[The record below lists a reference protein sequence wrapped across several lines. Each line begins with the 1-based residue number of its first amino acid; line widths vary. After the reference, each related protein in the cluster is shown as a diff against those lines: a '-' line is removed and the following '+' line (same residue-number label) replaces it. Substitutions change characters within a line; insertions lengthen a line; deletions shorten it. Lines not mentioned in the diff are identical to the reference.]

1 MGLFDFIK
9 GQFIDV
15 IEWVDYSRDILM
27 WKFPDQDKEIKMGA
41 QLTVRDSQ
49 AAVLINEGKM
59 ADVFEPGR
67 HELTTRNMPIMTTL
81 NSWKYGFDSPFK
93 VDVYFFNT
101 RQFTDNKWGT
111 PSPVTI
117 PDSKFGQV
125 EFRAFGSYNFRITDF
140 ETFFKEIGGTNP
152 VLRLAD
158 IDNMLRGKL
167 VDRFTEIVAE
177 MAENNFSF
185 VQMQANKSEFVQAL
199 MPRIANYLEG
209 FGLELTDFSIQ
220 SITLPPELQE
230 YLRKNTQMNMVG
242 DLQRFM
248 QFQAANALEKSAEN
262 PGGGNAGIDMGAGLA
277 MGQMMMNQMNQSS
290 NQSNAGG
297 GSGAQEMSKDEIMKL
312 LKELGELK
320 ESGILTQEEFD
331 AKKKE
336 LLARL

>member
-15 IEWVDYSRDILM
+15 IEWVDYSRDLLV

-41 QLTVRDSQ
+41 QLTVRESQ
-49 AAVLINEGKM
+49 VAILINEGKM

-67 HELTTRNMPIMTTL
+67 YELTTRNMPLLTTIK
-81 NSWKYGFDSPFK
+81 SWKYGFESPFK
-93 VDVYFFNT
+93 VDVYYFNT

-125 EFRAFGSYNFRITDF
+125 EFRAFGSYNFRIKDYA
-140 ETFFKEIGGTNP
+140 TFFKEFAGTDP
-152 VLRLAD
+152 KVTLSDVEGTLK
-158 IDNMLRGKL
+158 GKL

-177 MAENNFSF
+177 MAATDFSF
-185 VQMQANKSEFVQAL
+185 VQMQANKTEFVQAL
-199 MPRIANYLEG
+199 MPRISEYFAS

-242 DLQRFM
+242 DMQRFM
-248 QFQAANALEKSAEN
+248 QFQAANAVQKSAEN
-262 PGGGNAGIDMGAGLA
+262 PSGGNAGMDMGTGFA
-277 MGQMMMNQMNQSS
+277 MGNMMMNMMNQNS
-290 NQSNAGG
+290 QQGG
-297 GSGAQEMSKDEIMKL
+297 QGGQAPQQESKEDIMKM

-320 ESGILTQEEFD
+320 ESGILTEEEFA

-336 LLARL
+336 LLAKL

>member
-9 GQFIDV
+9 GQFIDI
-15 IEWVDYSRDILM
+15 IEWVDYSRDVM
-27 WKFPDQDKEIKMGA
+27 VWKFPDQDKEVKMGA
-41 QLTVRDSQ
+41 QLTVREAQ
-49 AAVLINEGKM
+49 AAILINEGKM

-67 HELTTRNMPIMTTL
+67 HELTTRNMPIMTTI

-93 VDVYFFNT
+93 VDIYFFNT

-140 ETFFKEIGGTNP
+140 ETFFKEFAGTNP
-152 VLRLAD
+152 VVSLSD
-158 IDNMLRGKL
+158 IDGMLRGKL

-177 MAENNFSF
+177 MAENDFSF
-185 VQMQANKSEFVQAL
+185 VQMQANKTEFVQAL
-199 MPRIANYLEG
+199 QPRIADYLTS

-242 DLQRFM
+242 DMNRFM
-248 QFQAANALEKSAEN
+248 QFQAANAVQKSAEN
-262 PGGGNAGIDMGAGLA
+262 PGGGNAGIDMGTGLA
-277 MGQMMMNQMNQSS
+277 MGQMMMNQMAQG
-290 NQSNAGG
+290 NAGG
-297 GSGAQEMSKDEIMKL
+297 NNAAPAMSEDEKMEIIDKWFERFKDGKITEEEYNAKKAEIMGNK
-312 LKELGELK
+312 
-320 ESGILTQEEFD
+320 
-331 AKKKE
+331 
-336 LLARL
+336 

>member
-15 IEWVDYSRDILM
+15 IEWVDYSRDVLV

-49 AAVLINEGKM
+49 KAILINEGKM
-59 ADVFEPGR
+59 ADLFEPGR
-67 HELTTRNMPIMTTL
+67 HELTTRNMPIMTTI

-125 EFRAFGSYNFRITDF
+125 EFRAFGNYNFRINDF
-140 ETFFKEIGGTNP
+140 ETFFREIAGTAP
-152 VLRLAD
+152 ILALSD
-158 IDNMLRGKL
+158 VAGMIRGKL

-177 MAENNFSF
+177 MAESNFSF
-185 VQMQANKSEFVQAL
+185 VQMQANKTEFVKAL
-199 MPRIANYLEG
+199 MPRIEEFFAG
-209 FGLELTDFSIQ
+209 FGLEITDFSIQ

-242 DLQRFM
+242 DLQKFM
-248 QFQAANALEKSAEN
+248 QFQAANAVEKSAEN
-262 PGGGNAGIDMGAGLA
+262 PGGGNAGIDMGTGLA
-277 MGQMMMNQMNQSS
+277 MGQMMMNQMNQMNQPQQPQSS
-290 NQSNAGG
+290 G
-297 GSGAQEMSKDEIMKL
+297 ESKEDIMKL
-312 LKELGELK
+312 LKDLGDLK
-320 ESGILTQEEFD
+320 ASGILTEEEFST
-331 AKKKE
+331 KKKE

>member
-15 IEWVDYSRDILM
+15 IEWVDYHRDVLV
-27 WKFPDQDKEIKMGA
+27 WKYPDQDKEIKMGA
-41 QLTVRDSQ
+41 QLTVRESQ
-49 AAVLINEGKM
+49 AAILINEGKM

-67 HELTTRNMPIMTTL
+67 HELTTRNMPVLTTMK
-81 NSWKYGFDSPFK
+81 SWKYGFDSPFK

-125 EFRAFGSYNFRITDF
+125 EFRAFGSYNFRINDF
-140 ETFFKEIGGTNP
+140 ETFFKEIAGTNP
-152 VLRLAD
+152 VVTLDAVHG
-158 IDNMLRGKL
+158 MLRGKL

-185 VQMQANKSEFVQAL
+185 VQMQANKTEFVQAL
-199 MPRIANYLEG
+199 LPRISDYFAS
-209 FGLELTDFSIQ
+209 FGMELTDFSIQ

-242 DLQRFM
+242 DMQRFT
-248 QFQAANALEKSAEN
+248 QFQMANALEKSAEN
-262 PGGGNAGIDMGAGLA
+262 PSGGSPGLDMGAGLA
-277 MGQMMMNQMNQSS
+277 MGQMMMNQMNQQ
-290 NQSNAGG
+290 NQQNQNPQNNS
-297 GSGAQEMSKDEIMKL
+297 SKDDIMDT
-312 LKELGELK
+312 LKKLGELK
-320 ESGILTQEEFD
+320 QAGLLTDDEFN

-336 LLARL
+336 LLDRL

>member
-15 IEWVDYSRDILM
+15 IEWVDYHRDVLV
-27 WKFPDQDKEIKMGA
+27 WKYPDQDKEIKMGA
-41 QLTVRDSQ
+41 QLTVRESQ
-49 AAVLINEGKM
+49 AAILINEGKM

-67 HELTTRNMPIMTTL
+67 HELTTRNMPVLTTMK
-81 NSWKYGFDSPFK
+81 SWKYGFDSPFK
-93 VDVYFFNT
+93 VDVYYFNT

-125 EFRAFGSYNFRITDF
+125 EFRAFGSYNFRINDF
-140 ETFFKEIGGTNP
+140 ETFFKEIAGTNP
-152 VLRLAD
+152 VVTLDAVHG
-158 IDNMLRGKL
+158 MLRGKL

-185 VQMQANKSEFVQAL
+185 VQMQANKTEFVQAL
-199 MPRIANYLEG
+199 MPRIADYFAS

-242 DLQRFM
+242 DLQKFT
-248 QFQAANALEKSAEN
+248 QFQMANALEKSAEN
-262 PGGGNAGIDMGAGLA
+262 PSGGSPGLDMGAGLA
-277 MGQMMMNQMNQSS
+277 MGQMMMNQMNQQ
-290 NQSNAGG
+290 NQQSQNQQNT
-297 GSGAQEMSKDEIMKL
+297 SSKDDIMDT
-312 LKELGELK
+312 LKKLGELK
-320 ESGILTQEEFD
+320 QAGLLTDDEFN

-336 LLARL
+336 LLDRL

>member
-67 HELTTRNMPIMTTL
+67 HELTTRNMPVMTTL

-140 ETFFKEIGGTNP
+140 ETFFKEVGGTNP

-177 MAENNFSF
+177 MAENEFSF

-199 MPRIANYLEG
+199 MPRIANYLSG

-248 QFQAANALEKSAEN
+248 QFQAATALEKSAEN

-277 MGQMMMNQMNQSS
+277 MGQMMMNQMNQTNQQSS
-290 NQSNAGG
+290 SGG
-297 GSGAQEMSKDEIMKL
+297 GQEMSKDEIMKL